1 MQNGTT
7 GGLLATVTVRLHIKL
22 SIVARKSAVSCI
34 RTNVTRNNVKFLE
47 AMADNEMANILV
59 SICHTMYKRVR
70 QLSSS
75 KSMLG
80 FFIIPNSRKLKC
92 C

>member
-22 SIVARKSAVSCI
+22 SIVARKTAVSCI

-59 SICHTMYKRVR
+59 SYLPYHIQK
-70 QLSSS
+70 SSS
-75 KSMLG
+75 TIVIKVDAG
-80 FFIIPNSRKLKC
+80 FFIITQGS
-92 C
+92 

>member
-22 SIVARKSAVSCI
+22 SIVARKTAVSCI

-59 SICHTMYKRVR
+59 SYLPYYIQK
-70 QLSSS
+70 SSS
-75 KSMLG
+75 TIVIKVDAG
-80 FFIIPNSRKLKC
+80 FFIITQGS
-92 C
+92 